1 MDKATPEQF
10 LDGKETL
17 DRRPHFKAPDPNGEL
32 IPVMRLLDDCLLT
45 DEIEP
50 PMRSPDG
57 WPVDTRVA
65 EPLGMHEL
73 VSAGANSEE
82 DNASSRLPPPK
93 ILTLAP
99 HTSCSMALMIE
110 RYVAFYRRITKKGA
124 DPIEIPRRLPTI
136 FVNHY
141 LNFTASRLPRVSAV
155 TTTPLILPNGQL
167 LAANG
172 LDRDRRIVFR
182 IEPEVIELIP
192 TGRASGAVVEHAMKF
207 LADEWLVDVQ
217 TDYSGKCV
225 LIALALT
232 VIERPVFAER
242 PAFFVTSGKRGGGKT
257 TAINMIALA
266 TLGKRAAAMAWSRQ
280 EEERRKA
287 IFAAFMQSVPLIV
300 FDNIS
305 RGAAL
310 SCPVIEKALTA
321 AEMEDRVLRE
331 SRNERVACTAP
342 MAFTGNNIMPKGDL
356 ASRSLMTR
364 IVVDRPDPENRTF
377 VHPDPFQ
384 WTLDHRGEILEALYT
399 ILSGNPRLYDRRKD
413 EKTRFKLWQRM
424 VGAAIEHAAEL
435 AGQGV
440 DFAQLFSDAEG
451 DDEETSSLAEAMGCL
466 DRRAK
471 GAPFKSADV
480 LQWTT
485 SEDDDARIL
494 KAFLGG
500 GAAAE
505 LTTKGVTRK
514 LRVSADAPTLVDD
527 GAVWTLR
534 ATKLS
539 HARLTQF
546 VIKKAKRES

>member
-1 MDKATPEQF
+1 MDKPAPDQF

-17 DRRPHFKAPDPNGEL
+17 DRRPRFKAPDPNGEL
-32 IPVMRLLDDCLLT
+32 IPVMWLLDDCLLT
-45 DEIEP
+45 GEIEP
-50 PMRSPDG
+50 PMRSPSG
-57 WPVDTRVA
+57 WPVEVRA
-65 EPLGMHEL
+65 HEPLGMHEL
-73 VSAGANSEE
+73 VSAGANDEE
-82 DNASSRLPPPK
+82 GETDSRLPPPK

-99 HTSCSMALMIE
+99 HTSCSMALAIE
-110 RYVAFYRRITKKGA
+110 RHIAFYQRITKRGS
-124 DPIEIPRRLPTI
+124 DPIEVPRRLPTI

-141 LNFTASRLPRVSAV
+141 LNFTASSLPRVSAV
-155 TTTPLILPNGQL
+155 ATTPLVLPNGQL

-172 LDRDRRIVFR
+172 LDRNRRIVFR
-182 IEPEVIELIP
+182 IEPEVVELIP
-192 TGRASGAVVEHAMKF
+192 TGRASGAAIEHAMRF
-207 LADEWLVDVQ
+207 LVDEWLIDVQ
-217 TDYSGKCV
+217 TDYGGKCV

-287 IFAAFMQSVPLIV
+287 IFAAFLQSVSLIV

-321 AEMEDRVLRE
+321 AEMEDRVLKE
-331 SRNERVACTAP
+331 SRTERVACTAP
-342 MAFTGNNIMPKGDL
+342 MAFTGNNITPRGDL

-399 ILSGNPRLYDRRKD
+399 VLSGNPRLYDRRKD

-424 VGAAIEHAAEL
+424 IGAAIEHAAEL
-435 AGQGV
+435 SGQGV

-451 DDEETSSLAEAMGCL
+451 DDEETSSLAEAMECL

-480 LQWTT
+480 LHWTN
-485 SEDDDARIL
+485 SEDDDARTL
-494 KAFLGG
+494 KAFLGS
-500 GAAAE
+500 AAAE
-505 LTTKGVTRK
+505 LTTKGIARK
-514 LRVSADAPTLVDD
+514 LRASADAPTLVDD
-527 GAVWTLR
+527 GTVWTLR